1 MGTTEI
7 EVHDAENRIEEDWV
21 EPFRRALEMHG
32 RPADKHKW
40 YIVWARK
47 FAQRIEGRTLREVT
61 RKDVEDF
68 LATLSTSPGIA
79 PWQTDQ
85 AADSLS
91 ILIGSI
97 FGQGWARTVRSPSP
111 PPPPDIPI
119 PTGDDPV
126 DRLRYVIRCRN
137 YSARTEKSYAFW
149 VSRFLSFCRE
159 CGVEPGTDTV
169 RAFLERLVI
178 SGNMTA
184 STQSQALNALAFH
197 FKNVLGESFGELGDF
212 RKSKRP
218 KKLPVVLSREEV
230 RRLPHAP
237 ALLRHPPARV
247 GRGHPH
253 GAGTARTQ

>member
-1 MGTTEI
+1 M
-7 EVHDAENRIEEDWV
+7 
-21 EPFRRALEMHG
+21 
-32 RPADKHKW
+32 
-40 YIVWARK
+40 
-47 FAQRIEGRTLREVT
+47 EGRSLREVT

-79 PWQTDQ
+79 PWQADQ

-97 FGQGWARTVRSPSP
+97 FGQGWAWTVRAPSP

-119 PTGDDPV
+119 PAGDDPV

-149 VSRFLSFCRE
+149 VSRFLFFCRE
-159 CGVEPGTDTV
+159 RGVEPGTDTV
-169 RAFLERLVI
+169 RAFLERLII
-178 SGNMTA
+178 SENLSA

-197 FKNVLGESFGELGDF
+197 FKNVLGESFGDLGDF

-230 RRLPHAP
+230 RRLLDALDKTHRLPA
-237 ALLRHPPARV
+237 ALLYGSGLRLLEALQLRVKDIDFDRRQIQVHDGNSQRTCSSREPTSARC
-247 GRGHPH
+247 RNCSD
-253 GAGTARTQ
+253 TATSRRR